1 MSFRKY
7 LFLFD
12 IDGTLILSGGAGLR
26 ALNQTFH
33 ELFQVQDAFAGITTA
48 GRTDGE
54 IIDEALRKSQIT
66 STEAVLVEIQR
77 RYEADSQKKFN
88 CQVRGKALCQALRIS

>member
-1 MSFRKY
+1 MWPPDESNGSSPRMSHT
-7 LFLFD
+7 LLLFD
-12 IDGTLILSGGAGLR
+12 VDGTLILSGGAGLR

-54 IIDEALRKSQIT
+54 IIDEAIKQMFFEGDELSDLFRDIRKQLL
-66 STEAVLVEIQR
+66 E
-77 RYEADSQKKFN
+77 
-88 CQVRGKALCQALRIS
+88 